1 MKNLLNKFCKNAIL
15 PLATALTFSTSY
27 AQLPK
32 NVIPV
37 ENIPLEKVFHMKDFK
52 ASYTTEYKTDYYI
65 AKNPEKFGTKTKDNY
80 LMVFPKD
87 NINLSVAYYLN
98 DSLNEIIGIGY
109 GASIFPQKI
118 ITDLINPVL
127 KGNSGLISN
136 EDFNKKVSEIRDST
150 QKAKKN
156 FEEIYSKQKK
166 YEFIGELTKNQNY
179 SSNFEEIQD
188 GILKRQNLTEK
199 LKENQLAQ
207 KNTERSELERLVEEE
222 RKITTEIQKNE
233 TEIKIQEKENYKEL
247 FKNISDRE
255 FSLNEIHKKV
265 FQESDRKK
273 IMLEGK
279 NYFIN
284 QISEDTGYVGF
295 IFKEFEHYMEHSIL
309 GIKINSKENYFS
321 SVMNI
326 NEKTSNS
333 EIKDFLE
340 PYLNNKKKFNGEILV
355 FRGNYSIPLGKLAE
369 VISEEKIEINREQI
383 KINSENKEI
392 ALLYENGNLF
402 IIEGKETYIDVGDY
416 SEKRAIAV
424 HDILK

>member
-150 QKAKKN
+150 QKAKK
-156 FEEIYSKQKK
+156 
-166 YEFIGELTKNQNY
+166 
-179 SSNFEEIQD
+179 
-188 GILKRQNLTEK
+188 
-199 LKENQLAQ
+199 
-207 KNTERSELERLVEEE
+207 
-222 RKITTEIQKNE
+222 
-233 TEIKIQEKENYKEL
+233 
-247 FKNISDRE
+247 
-255 FSLNEIHKKV
+255 
-265 FQESDRKK
+265 
-273 IMLEGK
+273 
-279 NYFIN
+279 
-284 QISEDTGYVGF
+284 
-295 IFKEFEHYMEHSIL
+295 
-309 GIKINSKENYFS
+309 
-321 SVMNI
+321 
-326 NEKTSNS
+326 
-333 EIKDFLE
+333 
-340 PYLNNKKKFNGEILV
+340 
-355 FRGNYSIPLGKLAE
+355 
-369 VISEEKIEINREQI
+369 
-383 KINSENKEI
+383 
-392 ALLYENGNLF
+392 
-402 IIEGKETYIDVGDY
+402 
-416 SEKRAIAV
+416 
-424 HDILK
+424 